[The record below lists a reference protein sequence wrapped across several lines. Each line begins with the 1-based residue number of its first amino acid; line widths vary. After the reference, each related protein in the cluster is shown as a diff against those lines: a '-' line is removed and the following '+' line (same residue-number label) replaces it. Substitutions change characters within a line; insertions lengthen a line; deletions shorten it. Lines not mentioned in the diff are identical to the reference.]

1 MQNFNYLWNDLFIGT
16 QNLIYGWMT
25 NSGFVA
31 VSTAYNNNHWESVLL
46 VPMVFFCPS
55 SIIILHVAAIFVAVH
70 MIAERKITLEL
81 SLSFMLTGKW
91 CIDSFVYSALC
102 MDDGQKNLSEKCTGV
117 SACFSLSPCRRSQ
130 SCSYHHYALSLH
142 CSHSVAWQRGSV
154 GTCNVSVSREW
165 DGHGRLVG
173 RLVDAVGPV
182 DHEIVWGSL
191 RLDGY
196 QKNLTHHWVQ
206 SKNM

>member
-1 MQNFNYLWNDLFIGT
+1 M
-16 QNLIYGWMT
+16 
-25 NSGFVA
+25 
-31 VSTAYNNNHWESVLL
+31 
-46 VPMVFFCPS
+46 
-55 SIIILHVAAIFVAVH
+55 AAIFVAVH

-154 GTCNVSVSREW
+154 AAWARATYLCHVNGMDTVGWSVGLSMQ
-165 DGHGRLVG
+165 LV
-173 RLVDAVGPV
+173 P
-182 DHEIVWGSL
+182 
-191 RLDGY
+191 
-196 QKNLTHHWVQ
+196 
-206 SKNM
+206 

>member
-1 MQNFNYLWNDLFIGT
+1 M
-16 QNLIYGWMT
+16 
-25 NSGFVA
+25 
-31 VSTAYNNNHWESVLL
+31 
-46 VPMVFFCPS
+46 
-55 SIIILHVAAIFVAVH
+55 AAIFVAVH

-191 RLDGY
+191 GLDGY
-196 QKNLTHHWVQ
+196 QKNLTHH
-206 SKNM
+206 